1 MIVLMAFEASVA
13 LQPIAEKVVK
23 AIVWKEQYSI

>member
-13 LQPIAEKVVK
+13 LQPIAEKVIK
-23 AIVWKEQYSI
+23 AIV